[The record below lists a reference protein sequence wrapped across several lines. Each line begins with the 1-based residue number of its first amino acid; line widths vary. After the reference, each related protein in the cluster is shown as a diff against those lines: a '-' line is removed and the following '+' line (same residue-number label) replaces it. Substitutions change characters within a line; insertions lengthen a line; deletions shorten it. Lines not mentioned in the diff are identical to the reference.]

1 MPRRILLANVRLDGR
16 SGTETH
22 LCDHA
27 LEFLRRG
34 HQVMVYSPRLGA
46 IAQEMSAAGAEVQAD
61 LTKFS
66 APPDVVLGNHHQQT
80 IQALLRFPDTPG
92 VLMCHDATNVNARVP
107 VFPRILR
114 HLAVDWNCRER
125 VMRETGLPAAD
136 IPVVPNTVNARLF
149 LPRSPLPSRA
159 SRALVF
165 SNYAR
170 PTNYVPV
177 LRAACRRTGL
187 QLGFA
192 GSGMGKRS
200 AAPATILGNYDI
212 VFGKARCALE
222 ALAVGCHVVLCD
234 ERGLGPAITLEN
246 FEELRRW
253 NFGARILTGK
263 ITPEGV
269 AERIAAYNPA
279 VSAQLRD
286 RVRSEA
292 TLDHSAAALL
302 AIQEETIAAFQRGPQ
317 PDRESEIVA
326 LAGYLDALGKDFVR
340 MEDDMENRFE
350 GRMTLP
356 HSISNFIR
364 KRTFLHSMAR
374 RLRHVFKDQ
383 ADA

>member
-1 MPRRILLANVRLDGR
+1 MPRRILLANVCLDGR

-27 LEFLRRG
+27 IEFLRRG
-34 HQVMVYSPRLGA
+34 HHVMVYSPRLGA
-46 IAQEMSAAGAEVQAD
+46 IAQAMSAAGAEVQAD

-66 APPDVVLGNHHQQT
+66 APPEVVQGNHHQQT
-80 IQALLRFPDTPG
+80 IQALLRFPDAPG
-92 VLMCHDATNVNARVP
+92 VLMCHDATHVNARLA

-114 HLAVDWNCRER
+114 YIAVDWNCRER

-165 SNYAR
+165 SHYAHL
-170 PTNYVPV
+170 TNYVPV
-177 LRAACRRTGL
+177 LRAACRRTAL

-192 GSGMGKRS
+192 GSGMGALS
-200 AAPATILGNYDI
+200 ASPATILGDYDI

-246 FEELRRW
+246 FAELRRW

-279 VSAQLRD
+279 VSARLRD
-286 RVRSEA
+286 RVCSEA
-292 TLDHSAAALL
+292 TLDHSVDALL
-302 AIQEETIAAFQRGPQ
+302 AIHEETISAFQHGPR
-317 PDRESEIVA
+317 PARENEIAA

-340 MEDDMENRFE
+340 TEDNWENRPGAKNPPDYKAE
-350 GRMTLP
+350 MTQW
-356 HSISNFIR
+356 FD
-364 KRTFLHSMAR
+364 KY
-374 RLRHVFKDQ
+374 LRQ
-383 ADA
+383 AVPR